1 MKNLPEKI
9 YLQIG
14 EDCPDDVDFKD
25 LGGITWSVENQNK
38 NDIEFVLKKNNSVSF
53 LPKDVALKDL
63 RLIRNYFG
71 EHDKTLF
78 EHRAYTLL
86 DSLIKHFEKG
96 EPIIEENG
104 VDWNIWQNLKSFEEK
119 EQSIWKTQSNL
130 REIMLKVDLSNK
142 ERRELEFVA
151 NQERSRP

>member
-1 MKNLPEKI
+1 MSNEATKTASC
-9 YLQIG
+9 QAA
-14 EDCPDDVDFKD
+14 
-25 LGGITWSVENQNK
+25 
-38 NDIEFVLKKNNSVSF
+38 VSSRF
-53 LPKDVALKDL
+53 LPQDVTLKDL

-71 EHDKTLF
+71 EHDKTMF
-78 EHRAYTLL
+78 EHRAYALL

-130 REIMLKVDLSNK
+130 RDIMLKVDLSKK

-151 NQERSRP
+151 NKERSRL